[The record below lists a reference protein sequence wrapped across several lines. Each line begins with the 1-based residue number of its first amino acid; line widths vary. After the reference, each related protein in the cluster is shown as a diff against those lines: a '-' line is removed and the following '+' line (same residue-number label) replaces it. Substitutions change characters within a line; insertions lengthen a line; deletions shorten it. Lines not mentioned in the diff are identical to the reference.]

1 MALNTIQ
8 TATIIQEELDK
19 AAVAQSTS
27 GWMEVNEKLV
37 KYNGGAEVK
46 IPSLAMDGMADYD
59 RKNGFTE
66 GSVDFKYQTK
76 TMTQDRGRSFSF
88 DENDVN
94 ETNFVLTASTV
105 MGEFQRTKVVPEI
118 DAYRYSTI
126 AASCIAK
133 GRASGGYTPAEATIL
148 QKLYYDIAAVQ
159 DVVGETVPLVITID
173 RMTAAIL
180 SMSEKISKK
189 LDVMDFKQ
197 GDVSLK
203 VRSLDGMYPLIPVG
217 SERMKTEYLF
227 KDGKTTGQEAGGYAP
242 TSSSKSINWI
252 ITPKNAPIAVS
263 KTDKMR
269 IFDPETN
276 QKARAWAMD
285 YRKFHDLWITDAK
298 LLQCFVNIK
307 EELTTQKEGE

>member
-8 TATIIQEELDK
+8 TATIIQSELDK
-19 AAVAQSTS
+19 AAVEQATS
-27 GWMEVNEKLV
+27 GWMEINEKLV
-37 KYNGGAEVK
+37 KYNGGSEVK
-46 IPSLAMDGMADYD
+46 IPSLDMDGMADYD

-76 TMTQDRGRSFSF
+76 TMAQDRGRSFSF
-88 DENDVN
+88 DENDVD
-94 ETNFVLTASTV
+94 ETNFVLTAATV

-118 DAYRYSTI
+118 DAYRYSAI

-133 GRASGGYTPAEATIL
+133 KRASGGYTPEEGTIL

-159 DVVGETVPLVITID
+159 DVVGETTPLVITID

-180 SMSEKISKK
+180 SMSEKLSKK
-189 LDVMDFKQ
+189 LDVTDFKQ
-197 GDVSLK
+197 GDVTMK

-227 KDGKTTGQEAGGYAP
+227 KDGKTTGQEAGGFAATD
-242 TSSSKSINWI
+242 TSKNINWI

-285 YRKFHDLWITDAK
+285 YRKFHDLWITDK
-298 LLQCFVNIK
+298 KIQQCFVNLK
-307 EELTTQKEGE
+307 EALA